1 MTPTSS
7 RWRAGRPS
15 VRRPWPG
22 CGAEPPPRL
31 PAHALDGEPSRAATP
46 TPGAFSQRADLAFH
60 PLQKEGRGAPF
71 ISYIK
76 LKNPRIVLSFILFLC
91 TPLPSSTCRHVK
103 FRPRGQAMPVGGSR
117 VGAQPGAEGA
127 LHRGQARWPP
137 CCLSLQ
143 SQPPAPDSSPLRECP
158 TGRAPRWG
166 LLATRSSAQAWPLL
180 SGAGFCVLCHLE

>member
-1 MTPTSS
+1 MAGGQTPRSGG
-7 RWRAGRPS
+7 RGQGAGLSPRHVFPLTPWTASPS
-15 VRRPWPG
+15 GRRP
-22 CGAEPPPRL
+22 
-31 PAHALDGEPSRAATP
+31 
-46 TPGAFSQRADLAFH
+46 
-60 PLQKEGRGAPF
+60 PLRERFLRGRTSLFIPFRSGGRGAPF

-103 FRPRGQAMPVGGSR
+103 FGPRGQAMPVGGSR
-117 VGAQPGAEGA
+117 VGAQPGVEGA
-127 LHRGQARWPP
+127 LRRGQARWPP

-143 SQPPAPDSSPLRECP
+143 SQPPAPESSPLRESP